1 MLFFYTTKN
10 ERIYSLAGVSTDTR
24 VIFSCF
30 LFFRHLLEYFSFDE
44 CLMTCFEI
52 YFRLKNST
60 GGYKPACVCVCVG
73 ADCFKCIY
81 YLIYFIGGNL
91 QELLIYHLEFL

>member
-1 MLFFYTTKN
+1 
-10 ERIYSLAGVSTDTR
+10 
-24 VIFSCF
+24 
-30 LFFRHLLEYFSFDE
+30 
-44 CLMTCFEI
+44 MTCFEI

-91 QELLIYHLEFL
+91 QELLICHLEFL